1 MPTVSRPHRR
11 PGLAVVIAAA
21 GLSVIYLLVA
31 PDPASA
37 GTLKDMAD
45 RMKTEM
51 VAVAVAFAVTALIVV
66 AAFLGALR
74 KFPALA
80 LAILVMSIP
89 IGMAS
94 TPDSATN
101 FAKGIYDTIMGTSS
115 GGGGGAGG
123 AGGGGGGG
131 R

>member
-1 MPTVSRPHRR
+1 VPTVSPLHRR
-11 PGLAVVIAAA
+11 PRPVVVLAAVGLGVV
-21 GLSVIYLLVA
+21 YLLVA
-31 PDPASA
+31 ADPASA

-51 VAVAVAFAVTALIVV
+51 IAVAVAFAVTALIVV

-80 LAILVMSIP
+80 LAVLVMSIP

-94 TPDSATN
+94 TPDSATR
-101 FAKGIYDTIMGTSS
+101 FAKGIYDTIMGSTDN
-115 GGGGGAGG
+115 GGGGEG
-123 AGGGGGGG
+123 AGGGGRGG

>member
-1 MPTVSRPHRR
+1 
-11 PGLAVVIAAA
+11 
-21 GLSVIYLLVA
+21 
-31 PDPASA
+31 
-37 GTLKDMAD
+37 
-45 RMKTEM
+45 MKTEM

-101 FAKGIYDTIMGTSS
+101 FAKGIYDTIMGTGGAVAA
-115 GGGGGAGG
+115 GGGGGGG
-123 AGGGGGGG
+123 AGGGGGG

>member
-11 PGLAVVIAAA
+11 PGLVVVMAAA
-21 GLSVIYLLVA
+21 GLGVIYLLVA

-51 VAVAVAFAVTALIVV
+51 IAVAVAFAVTALIVV

-115 GGGGGAGG
+115 GGGGGG

-131 R
+131 GGR